1 MKLRKTV
8 SRSVLAI
15 LLALLFLFVTAC
27 GAEEAS
33 ESSSSDTGSVNSSSS
48 SDDEEEEDWTSL
60 DVREATGENGV
71 VTSASAYASKAG
83 LEILEAGGNAF
94 DAAVATAFAIG
105 VVEPYASGVGGGGV
119 MTAYSADTGEYTF
132 YNFREFVPEAGTP
145 EAYGTD
151 EALDEG
157 ITSVGVPTEVAG
169 LVQIHEDLGSGNLT
183 LAEVMDPAITYAK
196 EGFTIES
203 TLASEIM
210 DGADYF
216 TSDVKAIFTED
227 GNGMDFFGEGDTFVQ
242 EDYAEVLEEIAE
254 NGKEGFYTGWV
265 AEAIVEAN
273 KEYGGLITQ
282 EDLDYACENYPRIS
296 EPLHG
301 TYNGYDIYSANLPSS
316 GGVILIEALNMLE
329 HYQEE
334 YGKSLSDLG
343 NNTADYV
350 HVIGTALQL
359 SYADK
364 RHYIADNSISPL
376 TGEAFNDVPLDGLMS
391 KAYAAQ
397 RFDALYD
404 PDLAFYA
411 TSSYDYGGATRSI
424 INNCNTDASDE
435 SPYSYQTT
443 ATDEEETDT
452 ASLDPTESW
461 STTSFSVA
469 DKDGNIV
476 SFTQTLN
483 HFWGSYIVPDDCGF
497 FLNNQLSSFYAT
509 SPTSVHY
516 VQPYKQPVSHI
527 MPTIIMKDGLPY
539 ATLGSPGSMR
549 IPGTVAQ
556 VIMNLVDFDMD
567 MQTAIEN
574 GRIYD
579 YAVQTSDAGRSE
591 YKKLLTVE
599 AGDSYNMLSA
609 ETIAELA
616 KKNYY
621 IVEYEE
627 RDLYFGGVQGIL
639 FNYDSRGTL
648 LSMTGGADPRRDGKA
663 LAY

>member
-33 ESSSSDTGSVNSSSS
+33 DSDTGSVSSSSS

-145 EAYGTD
+145 EAYVAAGGD
-151 EALDEG
+151 DALDSG

-183 LAEVMDPAITYAK
+183 LAEVMEPAITYAK

-203 TLASEIM
+203 TFASEIR
-210 DGADYF
+210 DGTTYF
-216 TSDVKAIFTED
+216 TDDILKMFTED
-227 GNGMDFFGEGDTFVQ
+227 GNGMDLFGEGDTFVQ
-242 EDYAEVLEEIAE
+242 EDYAKVLEEIAE

-273 KEYGGLITQ
+273 EEYGGFITQ

-301 TYNGYDIYSANLPSS
+301 TYNGYDIYSSNLPSS
-316 GGVILIEALNMLE
+316 GGIILIETLNMLE

-334 YGKSLSDLG
+334 YGVSLSDLG
-343 NNTADYV
+343 MNTSEYV
-350 HVIGTALQL
+350 HLISTAMQL

-376 TGEAFNDVPLDGLMS
+376 TGEAFNDVPLEGLMS

-424 INNCNTDASDE
+424 ISNCNTDASDE
-435 SPYSYQTT
+435 SPYNYQSDDDDET
-443 ATDEEETDT
+443 AT
-452 ASLDPTESW
+452 ASLEQDDHW

-483 HFWGSYIVPDDCGF
+483 HFWGAYIVPEGCGF
-497 FLNNQLSSFYAT
+497 FLNNQLSSFYAST
-509 SPTSVHY
+509 STSVHY

-527 MPTIIMKDGLPY
+527 MPTIVMKDGLPF
-539 ATLGSPGSMR
+539 ATFGSPGSTR
-549 IPGTVAQ
+549 IPSA
-556 VIMNLVDFDMD
+556 VIQIALNLIDFDMD
-567 MQTAIEN
+567 MQSAINN
-574 GRIYD
+574 GRVFS
-579 YAVQTSDAGRSE
+579 YAVSTSDSGRSE

-599 AGDSYNMLSA
+599 VGDSYNMLDA
-609 ETIAELA
+609 ETIEELEA
-616 KKNYY
+616 KNYY
-621 IVEYEE
+621 VDQY
-627 RDLYFGGVQGIL
+627 DGQNLYFGGVQGIL

-648 LSMTGGADPRRDGKA
+648 LNMTGGADPRRDGKA